1 MTHKKCSPGL
11 IHICLLTAVVLT
23 LAVPPPPSGRR
34 KRFTAS
40 KGAYGT
46 RQAGGPPTCAA
57 IGNYCDTVYELT
69 PPAKPSDPWIKTL
82 NMFKGRRA
90 DGGEVPDG
98 LIIDTVG
105 NLYGVTE
112 YGGTGDCVLLGVK
125 AGCGTVYKL
134 SPSKKKGGT
143 WKGTI
148 LYSFPI
154 AKQGYVPNGD

>member
-57 IGNYCDTVYELT
+57 IGNYGDIV
-69 PPAKPSDPWIKTL
+69 A
-82 NMFKGRRA
+82 GR
-90 DGGEVPDG
+90 
-98 LIIDTVG
+98 
-105 NLYGVTE
+105 
-112 YGGTGDCVLLGVK
+112 
-125 AGCGTVYKL
+125 
-134 SPSKKKGGT
+134 SPT
-143 WKGTI
+143 
-148 LYSFPI
+148 
-154 AKQGYVPNGD
+154 A